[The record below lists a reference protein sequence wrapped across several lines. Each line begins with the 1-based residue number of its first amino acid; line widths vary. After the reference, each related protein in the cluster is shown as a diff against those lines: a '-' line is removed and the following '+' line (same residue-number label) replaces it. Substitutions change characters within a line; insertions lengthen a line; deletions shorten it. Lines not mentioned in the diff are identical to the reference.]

1 MHYLCDHIQG
11 NSNVHS
17 WIKSID
23 ICSLSDSNEVVAY
36 SEHPITMD
44 ENTSNVSFI
53 QEKLS
58 REAFGGSSVKLL
70 NSKNILIADAEGT
83 QGTCMHDIVSVS
95 VQN

>member
-1 MHYLCDHIQG
+1 MQ
-11 NSNVHS
+11 S

-23 ICSLSDSNEVVAY
+23 ICSLSSNNEVVAN

-44 ENTSNVSFI
+44 ANTAYVSFI

-70 NSKNILIADAEGT
+70 NSKNILISDAEGT
-83 QGTCMHDIVSVS
+83 QGTHA
-95 VQN
+95 